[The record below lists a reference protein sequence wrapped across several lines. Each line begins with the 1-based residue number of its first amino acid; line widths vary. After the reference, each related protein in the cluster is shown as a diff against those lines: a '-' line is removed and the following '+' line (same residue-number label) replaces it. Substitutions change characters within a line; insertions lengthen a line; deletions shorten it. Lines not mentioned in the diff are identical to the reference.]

1 MPSSPRHV
9 STLFALAFGAGLGA
23 CATGGGFGSS
33 GAAAPGSRAGQGV
46 SIEVV
51 NEQRTE
57 AEIWALLG
65 AERQRLG
72 SVPSFGSDTFLIRM
86 DRARNVRLEFR
97 IFAGPTCVT
106 GEAALVPG
114 EAVTYTIPLDI
125 TRFDAV
131 CRVEG

>member
-1 MPSSPRHV
+1 MPK
-9 STLFALAFGAGLGA
+9 STGYAPVLFALILGAGLGA
-23 CATGGGFGSS
+23 CSTSGESGSPP
-33 GAAAPGSRAGQGV
+33 AAAPGSTPGQGV

-72 SVPSFGSDTFLIRM
+72 TVPSFGKDTFLIRM
-86 DRARNVRLEFR
+86 TQARNVRLEFR

-106 GEAALVPG
+106 RDVALVPG
-114 EAVTYTIPLDI
+114 DAVTYTIPLDI

-131 CRVEG
+131 CRMEG